1 MAQID
6 RAIETIADDEVREN
20 VKRAVDALRNET
32 RFGLVFE
39 GHPPEQLPLAGARVR
54 RGSVVARRDGD
65 MAETM
70 IVLSVRAGEAR
81 CAIANGEVVEISVE
95 DLVVLQ
101 KPGQRLYPS
110 LQPVD
115 QVRRGGDSP
124 SHVLIEGENHS
135 ALRLLGWTHINR
147 VDCIYIDP
155 PYNTGATSWMYNN
168 RIVDGNDAYRSSK
181 WLAMMERRLR
191 LAKPLLKE
199 DGVLIVT
206 IDENEVATLRMLLE
220 RGDLFGGWDIH
231 IVAIE
236 HNPRGIQGQNFS
248 VTNEFALFVVP
259 PRKQLIASRRLP
271 PEEQLSQP
279 LRKWGAVSTRDTARN
294 CFYPIRFK
302 DGVFVDAGPVLPDDQ
317 HPDAPISY
325 LADGTTEFWP
335 IDHNGVER
343 KWRYARNRI
352 DDIAANLRVK
362 RGRHG
367 EQVHLVNDSAAV
379 KTVWRSP
386 RYAAFSHGTK
396 LVNDI
401 SGGRFP
407 FPKSLYATYDCVDL
421 VVRNRPNAVVLDFFG
436 GSGTTLHSVA
446 MMNAIDGGR
455 RQCITVTNNEIGLS
469 DQKRLRAE
477 GLRPGDEAWEAEGI
491 CRSITFPRL
500 RNAILGARPNGAELE
515 GTWSTGR
522 WMADVRPIAL
532 QAVDALAGSIH
543 NASALG
549 QIAAIF
555 GLPANFKEPFHVPA
569 PGGGDVAILFDPKT
583 ADALIEQINEQAGET
598 GTHVKRLFYIPPASK
613 QDARALRDR
622 LASSLPPHS
631 SLVEEARPFGEG
643 LPANLAYVRLNQI
656 DPDNLEAGRGLDD
669 LLPTLWL
676 MAGAFGEMP
685 QTSGYNPRFLVPE
698 DARYALL
705 VDAAAFQAF
714 SKDVQAHGS
723 VEWVFVVADS
733 VQAYDAVLKRL
744 PTSAR
749 TGRTR
754 RLYSSYLDN
763 FTIDTND

>member
-1 MAQID
+1 MTVLSIK
-6 RAIETIADDEVREN
+6 N
-20 VKRAVDALRNET
+20 
-32 RFGLVFE
+32 G
-39 GHPPEQLPLAGARVR
+39 
-54 RGSVVARRDGD
+54 VARCTTGDGH
-65 MAETM
+65 
-70 IVLSVRAGEAR
+70 
-81 CAIANGEVVEISVE
+81 VVEFPTD
-95 DLVVLQ
+95 DLVALQ

-110 LQPVD
+110 LLPVETVD
-115 QVRRGGDSP
+115 RGGDAP
-124 SHVLIEGENHS
+124 AHVLIEGENHS
-135 ALRLLGWTHINR
+135 ALRLLGWTHVGS

-168 RIVDGNDAYRSSK
+168 KIVDGNDAYRSSK
-181 WLAMMERRLR
+181 WLAMMERRLK

-220 RGDLFGGWDIH
+220 RGELFGGWDIH

-259 PRKQLIASRRLP
+259 PKKQLIASRRLP

-302 DGVFVDAGPVLPDDQ
+302 DGVFVGAGPVLPDDQ
-317 HPDAPISY
+317 HPEAAVVQLD
-325 LADGTTEFWP
+325 DGATEFWP

-352 DDIAANLRVK
+352 DDIAANLRIK

-367 EQVHLVNDSAAV
+367 EQVHLVNDTAAV
-379 KTVWRSP
+379 KTVWRSS

-421 VVRNRPNAVVLDFFG
+421 VVRNRPEAIVLDFFG

-446 MMNAIDGGR
+446 MMNAVDGGR
-455 RQCITVTNNEIGLS
+455 RQCITVTNNEIAIA
-469 DQKRLRAE
+469 DQKRLRAD
-477 GLRPGDEAWEAEGI
+477 GHRPGDDAWENEGI

-500 RNAILGARPNGAELE
+500 RNAVTGMGPDGTQLD

-522 WMADVRPIAL
+522 WTTETRLVALHPLDALADR
-532 QAVDALAGSIH
+532 AVDAGSRGQF
-543 NASALG
+543 AALM
-549 QIAAIF
+549 
-555 GLPANFKEPFHVPA
+555 GLPASFKEPFHVAA
-569 PGGGDVAILFDPKT
+569 PGSGDTAILFDPAE
-583 ADALIEQINEQAGET
+583 ADAMIEQINEQASES
-598 GTHVKRLFYIPPASK
+598 GTHVKRIFYVPPASRL
-613 QDARALRDR
+613 DAKALKDR
-622 LASSLPPHS
+622 LSASLPPHS
-631 SLVEEARPFGEG
+631 ATVEETRPFGVG
-643 LPANLAYVRLNQI
+643 LEANLAYVRLIQL

-676 MAGAFGEMP
+676 MAGAFGRPPQP
-685 QTSGYNPRFLVPE
+685 QTEQLPFIVPD
-698 DARYALL
+698 DARFALL
-705 VDAAAFQAF
+705 IDPAAFQAF
-714 SKDVQAHGS
+714 SRRIMEHGS
-723 VEWVFVVADS
+723 IDWVFVVADS
-733 VQAYDAVLKRL
+733 AQAYDAVLKRL
-744 PTSAR
+744 PISLRDGHAK
-749 TGRTR
+749 